1 MSYRLPTLVLFLS
14 LRLPAATYAV
24 DGIVVA
30 VDPAARTMLISHR
43 AIAHYMPAMLMPFRV
58 ENAADLTVLYP
69 GARIQFDLAV
79 TKGQAVARHIRRS
92 GGPDAALP
100 APREKLAIGGKLPD
114 FQLTAQSGR
123 TVSNADLRGK
133 VVALDFIYTR
143 CPLPDVCPRL
153 SANFATV
160 QRRFPDQ
167 AGGNLVL
174 LSVTVDP
181 DFDTPAVLAD
191 YARRWSAGPAWL
203 FLTGEVAPLAAALGE
218 IYWADEGSIGHNS
231 TTSIIGRDG
240 RLAAQIEG
248 SNYRL
253 EQLVHLIERQLENH
267 P

>member
-1 MSYRLPTLVLFLS
+1 MSFRLPTLVLFLS
-14 LRLPAATYAV
+14 LPLMAMTYAV

-30 VDPAARTMLISHR
+30 VDQVARTMLVSHR

-58 ENAADLTVLYP
+58 ENVADLTVLYP

-79 TKGQAVARHIRRS
+79 TKGHALARHIRRS
-92 GGPDAALP
+92 VGPDAALP
-100 APREKLAIGGKLPD
+100 TPREKLAIGGKLPD
-114 FQLTAQSGR
+114 VQLTAQSGH
-123 TVSNADLRGK
+123 TVSNADLLGK

-143 CPLPDVCPRL
+143 CPLPDLCPRL
-153 SANFATV
+153 SANFAALE
-160 QRRFPDQ
+160 RRFDQ
-167 AGGNLVL
+167 AGANLVL

-181 DFDTPAVLAD
+181 DFDTPAVLAG
-191 YARRWSAGPAWL
+191 YARRWSAGPGWL

-231 TTSIIGRDG
+231 TTSIIGSDG

-253 EQLVHLIERQLENH
+253 EQLVHLIQRQLENH